1 MSMELERELQGK
13 AGVKTSLERHSSVEV
28 WTGFGIRSIRNSA
41 ERLSQ
46 SRATSHEPSI
56 YWLVFEAERNHG
68 FSDIP
73 AVVHIAHAHTAQCIC
88 TVQENSK
95 HVPVIDR
102 PIIENR
108 CISYLFLDSIRLT
121 DSSHSYHTVNLNFA

>member
-46 SRATSHEPSI
+46 SRATSHEPRAI
-56 YWLVFEAERNHG
+56 YILA
-68 FSDIP
+68 
-73 AVVHIAHAHTAQCIC
+73 CI
-88 TVQENSK
+88 
-95 HVPVIDR
+95 
-102 PIIENR
+102 
-108 CISYLFLDSIRLT
+108 
-121 DSSHSYHTVNLNFA
+121 